1 MSDKENLL
9 EIFHTLPWCQQL
21 PDNHL
26 YLLVGL
32 SRVVQFPKGA
42 EIFKE
47 GEPEDYL
54 YIVINGRVA
63 IEIFVPGQ
71 GRISIY
77 TAEPTEVVGWSSVT
91 PVVLKRTASARAVLD
106 SRLIAMDAP
115 ALRRLC
121 ESDCG
126 LGCTIFRHIAN
137 VAAQRLLMTRLQL
150 LDIFRHPVEQKTHA
164 TDHPNAQ

>member
-1 MSDKENLL
+1 MSDKQDLL
-9 EIFHTLPWCQQL
+9 EIFHTIPWFQQL
-21 PDNHL
+21 PDDHL
-26 YLLVGL
+26 NLLVGL
-32 SRVVQFPKGA
+32 SHLIEYPRGQD
-42 EIFKE
+42 IFKE

-54 YIVINGRVA
+54 YVVVNGRVA

-106 SRLIAMDAP
+106 SRLIAIDAQS
-115 ALRRLC
+115 LRRLC
-121 ESDCG
+121 ERDCG
-126 LGCTIFRHIAN
+126 LGCTIFRHISN

-150 LDIFRHPVEQKTHA
+150 LDIFTHPAEQKTHA
-164 TDHPNAQ
+164 

>member
-1 MSDKENLL
+1 MSDKQNLL
-9 EIFHTLPWCQQL
+9 EIFHALPWFQQL
-21 PDNHL
+21 PDEHMD
-26 YLLVGL
+26 LLVGL
-32 SRVVQFPKGA
+32 SHVVEFPRGKDL
-42 EIFKE
+42 FKE

-54 YIVINGRVA
+54 YIVLNGRVA

-106 SRLIAMDAP
+106 SRLIAIEAP
-115 ALRRLC
+115 ALRQLC
-121 ESDCG
+121 EQDCG

-150 LDIFRHPVEQKTHA
+150 LDIFTHPAEQKTYA
-164 TDHPNAQ
+164 